1 MSEKNSNRN
10 SKSIKN
16 FSEDYMKN
24 KKYEEDLD
32 LLEQLAS
39 LAIKKNL
46 SEIEFKKKYKDENE
60 IFIKISSISKPVVD
74 KDTKVNNI
82 IEKQNKPKEPEVLTN
97 IADTNELKN
106 QPGIVSSPMVGT
118 IYLSPEPGAAPF
130 IKIGQNVNIGDTLFI
145 IEAMKTMNQIPSPKS
160 GKVKRILI
168 DDATPVEFDSPL
180 VIIE

>member
-1 MSEKNSNRN
+1 
-10 SKSIKN
+10 
-16 FSEDYMKN
+16 MKN
-24 KKYEEDLD
+24 KKYEEDFD
-32 LLEQLAS
+32 LLEQLVN
-39 LAIKKNL
+39 LADKKNL

-60 IFIKISSISKPVVD
+60 IFIKISKISTTAI
-74 KDTKVNNI
+74 DTDYKFSNTI
-82 IEKQNKPKEPEVLTN
+82 TKQNKPEKTEIPTN
-97 IADTNELKN
+97 NDDVNELKN
-106 QPGIVSSPMVGT
+106 QPGIISSPMVGT
-118 IYLSPEPGAAPF
+118 IYLSPEPGESPF